1 MTRKAAV
8 QSGSKNDQLNDGSIT
23 DFIDQNQVDAPYVAP
38 GVLIDSPLV
47 ADLTNSV
54 TSLWPGNP
62 PIRIGSFYFD
72 LNRLDVAAGEPGLL
86 GNLCENFVFERVDLH
101 LLSVPDADWSFD
113 IELSDTRFLAGF
125 HGDGLDNE
133 VICHGMSCEGHIHIN
148 TVLPGTLLSNK
159 RVYLRPDSP
168 VPTNGRMLLSFIGYL
183 IEPWR

>member
-1 MTRKAAV
+1 MTRKATV
-8 QSGSKNDQLNDGSIT
+8 QSGPKNDQLVDVSIT
-23 DFIDQNQVDAPYVAP
+23 DVIDRDQLDAPYVAP

-72 LNRLDVAAGEPGLL
+72 LNRLDVADGQPGLL
-86 GNLCENFVFERVDLH
+86 GNLCENFVFDRVDLH

-113 IELSDTRFLAGF
+113 IELSDSRFLGGF
-125 HGDGLDNE
+125 HGNGAINE
-133 VICHGMSCEGHIHIN
+133 VICHGMSDEWHIHIS
-148 TVLPGTLLSNK
+148 TILPGTCLSNK
-159 RVYLRPDSP
+159 RVYLRPNCS

>member
-8 QSGSKNDQLNDGSIT
+8 QSGSKNDQPNDGSIT

-113 IELSDTRFLAGF
+113 IELSDTRFLGGF

-148 TVLPGTLLSNK
+148 TILPGTCLSNQ

-168 VPTNGRMLLSFIGYL
+168 VPEHGRMLLSFIGYL

>member
-1 MTRKAAV
+1 MTRKASV
-8 QSGSKNDQLNDGSIT
+8 QTKRKNDQPVDLSVSDV
-23 DFIDQNQVDAPYVAP
+23 IDRDQLDAPHVAP

-62 PIRIGSFYFD
+62 PVRIGSFYFD
-72 LNRLDVAAGEPGLL
+72 LNRLDMAVNEPGLL
-86 GNLCENFVFERVDLH
+86 GTLCENFIFERVDLH

-113 IELSDTRFLAGF
+113 IELADSSFLGGF
-125 HGDGLDNE
+125 HGNGAINE
-133 VICHGMSCEGHIHIN
+133 VICHGMSDEWHVHISTI
-148 TVLPGTLLSNK
+148 LPGTCLSK
-159 RVYLRPDSP
+159 KGVYLRSNCS